1 MATEDSTCG
10 IYVMLNFYRRN
21 KNIDSERH

>member
-1 MATEDSTCG
+1 MATEDSTSG
-10 IYVMLNFYRRN
+10 VYVMLNFYRHN